1 MDFEALFKA
10 LPDIIKLFVPGFV
23 CLKTYNSFVDTK
35 SDSFESTAVSS
46 IAVSYIISLVT
57 QLIGMWVQMSDV
69 VENLLAV
76 ILAFACA
83 VIVVKAKMSAKFKEV
98 MRFIGGISGNESIW
112 QDIFDRNKGSW
123 IRCYAKYYHK
133 DVIIEGK
140 VKYYEPCED
149 GECSIALI
157 DYVVKYEDGNVYK
170 LGKRDDEPIMY
181 INTKNIHGLEVTRG
195 K

>member
-23 CLKTYNSFVDTK
+23 FLKTYSSFVDTK
-35 SDSFESTAVSS
+35 TDSFESTAVSS
-46 IAVSYIISLVT
+46 IVISYIISLVT
-57 QLIGMWVQMSDV
+57 QLIGMWIQMTEV

-76 ILAFACA
+76 ILAFVCA
-83 VIVVKAKMSAKFKEV
+83 VVVVKTKMSDKFKEL

-112 QDIFDRNKGSW
+112 QDIFDRNKGAW
-123 IRCYAKYYHK
+123 LRCYTKFNHK

-149 GECSIALI
+149 GECIIALI
-157 DYVVKYEDGNVYK
+157 DYEVKYEDGNVYK
-170 LGKRDDEPIMY
+170 LGKRNDEPIMQ